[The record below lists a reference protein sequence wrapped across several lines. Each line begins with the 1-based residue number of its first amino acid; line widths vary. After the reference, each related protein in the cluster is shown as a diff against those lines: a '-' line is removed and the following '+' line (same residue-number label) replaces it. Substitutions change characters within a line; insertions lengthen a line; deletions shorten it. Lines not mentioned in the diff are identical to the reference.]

1 LGKRQ
6 RRLSDPVN
14 IQLSEIF
21 GNFYFFTVENAPISR
36 LMQYFR
42 FLLGVC
48 SVAKIDSYDRKL
60 LNLIQEDA
68 SVAVENLAG
77 EIGLSTSA
85 THRRL
90 ARLRDEGFVISTI
103 AVVDRK
109 KIGRPMMMLV
119 EVQIE
124 RERPELL
131 NQFNLWIKQE
141 KAVQQA
147 WYITGD
153 ADFTM
158 IVTATDMD
166 DFDRLME
173 RLLAENRN
181 VRRFKTGVVLRS
193 AKEGLFTPV

>member
-1 LGKRQ
+1 M
-6 RRLSDPVN
+6 
-14 IQLSEIF
+14 
-21 GNFYFFTVENAPISR
+21 T
-36 LMQYFR
+36 
-42 FLLGVC
+42 
-48 SVAKIDSYDRKL
+48 KIDSYDRKL
-60 LNLIQEDA
+60 LNLIQQDA
-68 SVAVENLAG
+68 TMPVENLA
-77 EIGLSTSA
+77 EKIGLSTSA

-90 ARLRDEGFVISTI
+90 ARLRDERVVTSTI

-109 KIGRPMMMLV
+109 KIGRPLMMLV

-131 NQFNLWIKQE
+131 QQFNLWIKRE

-158 IVTATDMD
+158 LVTATDMD
-166 DFDRLME
+166 DFDHLME

-181 VRRFKTGVVLRS
+181 VRRFKTGVVLKS